1 MGGFIH
7 DPRYSPAEF
16 RGVSAPDADTLYPL
30 AWLDRTEPQVFSHPD
45 MGKRLYPFAMT
56 HLWMRP
62 ERASGSITDVFG
74 SKLGPFVPEYPA
86 KMRYNT
92 QTKP

>member
-1 MGGFIH
+1 MTPGIRPPSFVAY
-7 DPRYSPAEF
+7 RL
-16 RGVSAPDADTLYPL
+16 RMLTLSIRL
-30 AWLDRTEPQVFSHPD
+30 LGLIVRNRKFSHPD